1 MTFVDPLRTNENGA
15 VWISQEDIGKTCMD
29 GGKCHHTCQPVPGCF
44 RRAFCEPLT
53 DAINNGLTFLDWKI
67 DFQDSIGIDCNKGFP
82 DEPNTT
88 ELQQAYRLGF
98 MRAAQWANRDD
109 LKSDVGSPAYL
120 KDMAE
125 DLSK

>member
-1 MTFVDPLRTNENGA
+1 MSSLWHCLNLIQLEQF
-15 VWISQEDIGKTCMD
+15 S
-29 GGKCHHTCQPVPGCF
+29 
-44 RRAFCEPLT
+44 
-53 DAINNGLTFLDWKI
+53 WKI